1 MENRKMTQDWTQKK
15 EYGSTKSLRLM
26 VWLATILGR
35 RATRVLLYPIAVYFV
50 MLVGDARKAS
60 IGYLTKVLGRE
71 PTWNEVFRHF
81 HTFACVLL
89 DRIFLLLGRAELFD
103 IRIVENAYAEQDAA
117 TRANGVFLMGA
128 HMGSFEAV
136 RLVSRTQANLQL
148 VLLMY
153 EENARK
159 IGTLIAAINPMA
171 QQEIVPLGKLS
182 AMLTVR
188 ERLAEGAVVGILADR
203 TLKHEK
209 EIRIPFL
216 GDPAYLAAGP
226 FRMAAML
233 RRPVFLMVGLYRGG
247 NRYDI
252 HLEKIADFGNIQG
265 NTDAV
270 VEAAIRRYAERL
282 EYFVRLAP
290 YNWFNFYDFWQGDA

>member
-1 MENRKMTQDWTQKK
+1 MEKRNMTQDWTQKK
-15 EYGSTKSLRLM
+15 EHGSARSLRFM
-26 VWLATILGR
+26 VWLATTLGR

-50 MLVGDARKAS
+50 LRAGDARQAS
-60 IGYLTKVLGRE
+60 IEYLTKVLGRKPAWHE
-71 PTWNEVFRHF
+71 LFRHF
-81 HTFACVLL
+81 YTFSCVLL
-89 DRIFLLLGRAELFD
+89 DRVFLLLGHAGLFD
-103 IRIVENAYAEQDAA
+103 IRIVENAYAEQDAT

-136 RLVSRTQANLQL
+136 RLVSRTQADLKL

-159 IGTLIAAINPMA
+159 IGALIAAINPKA
-171 QQEIVPLGKLS
+171 QQEIVPLGNVS

-188 ERLAEGAVVGILADR
+188 DRLAEGAVVGILADR

-216 GDPAYLAAGP
+216 GAPAYLAAGP

-252 HLEKIADFGNIQG
+252 HLEKIADFGNIAG
-265 NTDAV
+265 NRDEA
-270 VEAAIRRYAERL
+270 VEAAIHRYAERL
-282 EYFVRLAP
+282 EHFVRLAP

>member
-1 MENRKMTQDWTQKK
+1 MTQDWTQKK
-15 EYGSTKSLRLM
+15 EYGSTRSLRFM
-26 VWLATILGR
+26 VWLATMLGR
-35 RATRVLLYPIAVYFV
+35 RATRVLLYPIAGYFV

-60 IGYLTKVLGRE
+60 IGYLTKVLGRK
-71 PTWNEVFRHF
+71 PAWHEVFRHF
-81 HTFACVLL
+81 HTFSCVLL
-89 DRIFLLLGRAELFD
+89 DRVFLLLGRAELFD
-103 IRIVENAYAEQDAA
+103 IRIVENAYAQQDAA
-117 TRANGVFLMGA
+117 VRAKGVFLMGA

-136 RLVSRTQANLQL
+136 RLISRTQADIKL

-159 IGTLIAAINPMA
+159 IGALIAAINPKA
-171 QQEIVPLGKLS
+171 QQEIVPLGNLS
-182 AMLTVR
+182 AMLTVK
-188 ERLAEGAVVGILADR
+188 ERLADGAVVGILADR

-209 EIRIPFL
+209 EVRIPFL
-216 GDPAYLAAGP
+216 GAPAYLAAGP

-265 NTDAV
+265 NMDAA
-270 VEAAIRRYAERL
+270 VEAAILRYAERL
-282 EYFVRLAP
+282 EHFVRLAP

>member
-1 MENRKMTQDWTQKK
+1 MTQDWTQKK
-15 EYGSTKSLRLM
+15 EYGSARSLRFM
-26 VWLATILGR
+26 VWVATMLGR
-35 RATRVLLYPIAVYFV
+35 RVTRMLLYPIALYFLL
-50 MLVGDARKAS
+50 LVGDARKAS
-60 IGYLTKVLGRE
+60 VGYLTKVLGRK
-71 PTWNEVFRHF
+71 PRWHEVFRHF
-81 HTFACVLL
+81 HTFSCVLL
-89 DRIFLLLGRAELFD
+89 DRVFLLLGHAELFD
-103 IRIVENAYAEQDAA
+103 IHVVENAYAEQEAA
-117 TRANGVFLMGA
+117 TRAGGVFLMGA

-136 RLVSRTQANLQL
+136 RLVSRTQADIKL

-159 IGTLIAAINPMA
+159 IGALIAAINPKA
-171 QQEIVPLGKLS
+171 QQEIVPLGNLN

-188 ERLAEGAVVGILADR
+188 ERLADGAVVGILADR

-209 EIRIPFL
+209 EISVPFL
-216 GDPAYLAAGP
+216 GAPACLAAGP

-252 HLEKIADFGNIQG
+252 HLEKIADFSEAGG
-265 NTDAV
+265 NTGPA
-270 VEAAIRRYAERL
+270 VEAAIHRYAERL
-282 EYFVRLAP
+282 EHFVRRAP